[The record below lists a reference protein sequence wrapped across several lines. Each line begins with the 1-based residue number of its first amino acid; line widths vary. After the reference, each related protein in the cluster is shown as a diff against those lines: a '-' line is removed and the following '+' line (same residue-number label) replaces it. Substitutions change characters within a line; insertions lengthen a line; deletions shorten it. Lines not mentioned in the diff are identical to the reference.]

1 MGVAKLTSIATPI
14 QMGVAKM
21 NLSTRFITNI
31 KSNIVN
37 YYVVNLEDYL
47 NFLNLTFK
55 KNKINKAHFF
65 CGDLPYSKSY
75 LNLKKKIMYITML
88 LSKEKTHN
96 KKFIYTL
103 NTKSKKIKSIFKK
116 IFG

>member
-1 MGVAKLTSIATPI
+1 
-14 QMGVAKM
+14 M
-21 NLSTRFITNI
+21 NLSRRFVSDI

-37 YYVVNLEDYL
+37 YYVVNLENYL

-65 CGDLPYSKSY
+65 CGDLPYSKNY
-75 LNLKKKIMYITML
+75 LNFNKKIMYITML
-88 LSKEKTHN
+88 LSKEKTYN

-103 NTKSKKIKSIFKK
+103 NTKSKKIKSIFEK